1 MPLFPVTGGNGPNAP
16 PNQQNYFSR
25 SHSNN
30 RLPDAVE
37 LASRLEEART
47 SAKLLEQVVMNTPPG
62 ETLDS
67 DLIKEFADRCLS
79 ASRSIQG
86 YMVSTDPAPDN
97 DTMESLIDTNEQLQT
112 ALNQH
117 QRAVLSARKQL
128 GQNVSRED
136 TPVSSPPAD
145 NAEVSGP
152 VAGSSRNPGNGKG
165 KQAQVYKAKASGSGS
180 GSGSASGSGAASA
193 SGAGAA
199 QEDPFADPFADPQ
212 PEKSN
217 GLGSSALGDF
227 ESDRH
232 FSEPFHPGF
241 TAADSNVVG
250 GSSNATGGS
259 STRRAADVAIDD
271 DLYESTAGRKKEFA
285 P

>member
-1 MPLFPVTGGNGPNAP
+1 MFPVMGGNGPNG

-67 DLIKEFADRCLS
+67 ELIKEFADRCLS

-117 QRAVLSARKQL
+117 QRAVLSARKQF
-128 GQNVSRED
+128 GQNVPRED
-136 TPVSSPPAD
+136 TPVSPPSTD
-145 NAEVSGP
+145 DVEVPRP
-152 VAGSSRNPGNGKG
+152 VAGSSKNPGNGKG
-165 KQAQVYKAKASGSGS
+165 KQAQIYRAHASGSGSGS

-227 ESDRH
+227 DSDRH

-241 TAADSNVVG
+241 TAADTAAVG
-250 GSSNATGGS
+250 GSSNAAGGA

-271 DLYESTAGRKKEFA
+271 DLYESTAGRKKEYA